1 MGPLSEAEPLIEGSR
16 STEADPQA
24 ERPAKQRAT
33 VPALATPQTVP
44 SSFAPTPPETSPPQK
59 APSSSTSM
67 MPMEREIEMPD
78 EHGWQPLAD
87 KPKTHSAEVMQSKG
101 DAATRTKE
109 VQKLE
114 CL

>member
-1 MGPLSEAEPLIEGSR
+1 
-16 STEADPQA
+16 
-24 ERPAKQRAT
+24 
-33 VPALATPQTVP
+33 
-44 SSFAPTPPETSPPQK
+44 
-59 APSSSTSM
+59 M
-67 MPMEREIEMPD
+67 MPMERETEMPD

>member
-1 MGPLSEAEPLIEGSR
+1 MGPLSEAEPLS
-16 STEADPQA
+16 DPQA

-44 SSFAPTPPETSPPQK
+44 RSFAPTPPETSPPQK
-59 APSSSTSM
+59 VPSSSTSM
-67 MPMEREIEMPD
+67 MPMERETEMPD